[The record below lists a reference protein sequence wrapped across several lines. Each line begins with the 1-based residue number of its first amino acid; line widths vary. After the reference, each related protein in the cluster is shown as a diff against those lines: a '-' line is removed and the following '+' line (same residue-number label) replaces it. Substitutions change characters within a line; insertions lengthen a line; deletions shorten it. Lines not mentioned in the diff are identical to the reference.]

1 MPTKKTRDSL
11 REVTYY
17 RILYEELHEELY
29 PEFNPRL
36 QAQSIESNMAD
47 EHAHV
52 ARRVKALFN
61 FVEYLL

>member
-1 MPTKKTRDSL
+1 MPTKKTRGPSTISG
-11 REVTYY
+11 EVTYY

-47 EHAHV
+47 EM
-52 ARRVKALFN
+52 N
-61 FVEYLL
+61 M